1 MFKVNSLRLAAAIL
15 VATASLGISCTKKKE
30 VSVKPDKDTLVFRI
44 HSEPPNVDPAKGV
57 DNVSID
63 IMNNVNEGLMQFDPE
78 MKPVPALALSH
89 EISKDNKTYTFKL
102 RPGVVWSDGQPLKAQ
117 QFVDGWE
124 RMLNPKTAA
133 EYAYF
138 LYDIDGAEGYNQ
150 GKITDFS
157 KVGAKAVDDLTLQVT
172 LVRPASYWLSL
183 TAFVVMFPQRVDVIN
198 RAGERWT
205 EPEHFVGVG
214 PYVIKVWEHDK
225 RMVLERNE
233 KYWGPKPQIARAVA
247 LIVEEATTASRT

>member
-1 MFKVNSLRLAAAIL
+1 
-15 VATASLGISCTKKKE
+15 
-30 VSVKPDKDTLVFRI
+30 
-44 HSEPPNVDPAKGV
+44 
-57 DNVSID
+57 
-63 IMNNVNEGLMQFDPE
+63 
-78 MKPVPALALSH
+78 
-89 EISKDNKTYTFKL
+89 
-102 RPGVVWSDGQPLKAQ
+102 
-117 QFVDGWE
+117 
-124 RMLNPKTAA
+124 MLNPKTAA

-247 LIVEEATTASRT
+247 LIVEEATTGFPHMILSDSNLPRCTGNGLICAATITRSIVRKSPLPNPKFGRHLATRLIVTSSREY